1 MSFPKARPTVPLS
14 LICDNIRDP
23 GNMGTILR
31 SAAAAG
37 CRDVLLTKGKVKG
50 HSGPVDFETTLFY
63 DRRDCVFR

>member
-1 MSFPKARPTVPLS
+1 MMSFPKARNTVPLS

-37 CRDVLLTKGKVKG
+37 CQDVLLTKGKVKG
-50 HSGPVDFETTLFY
+50 H
-63 DRRDCVFR
+63 